1 MYYDPVLDYNQPGGL
16 RMGLTTA
23 FYILP
28 QDRELAR
35 EIYEAWVKANDL
47 RGEPDIPLFA
57 EGDRTSTSVVPN
69 RELSKPGLLLAQE
82 FGDELVASR
91 LRTLLDIQAEPKHF
105 GEDDS
110 EFGFFSHL
118 GEEWPRGQSSALHM
132 CAEVMSEGAW
142 HRTFNRSDWRER
154 FSQPTVQGVDFPTLG
169 LSVARN
175 DLDAGALLV
184 KTYAATPAAEGQAT
198 SFDVVQL
205 GSSVEG
211 LQVTRDGEPFDGWS
225 RSDEGCVTVSTT
237 VGDYSFVFHHGLRGE
252 VGSGSTGARL

>member
-1 MYYDPVLDYNQPGGL
+1 
-16 RMGLTTA
+16 
-23 FYILP
+23 
-28 QDRELAR
+28 
-35 EIYEAWVKANDL
+35 
-47 RGEPDIPLFA
+47 
-57 EGDRTSTSVVPN
+57 
-69 RELSKPGLLLAQE
+69 
-82 FGDELVASR
+82 
-91 LRTLLDIQAEPKHF
+91 
-105 GEDDS
+105 
-110 EFGFFSHL
+110 
-118 GEEWPRGQSSALHM
+118 M

-211 LQVTRDGEPFDGWS
+211 LQVTCDGEPFDGWS
-225 RSDEGCVTVSTT
+225 RSDEGCVTVTTT
-237 VGDYSFVFHHGLRGE
+237 VPSHSFVFHHGLRGE